1 MNHDLDHEGMN
12 RRQFLGRVG
21 AGTLGA
27 GAAYYGGS
35 QYAGSPVQNGQ
46 AVLPL
51 VAVGLAAGA
60 VTLGW
65 ALREYEVIGSDPP
78 AEGQTPG
85 SLKQQVYQTAKTRKS
100 TNASSIIDNQ
110 HILDGVKHTAYVDAK
125 VSAIEQL
132 NAGVSEDEVQTAAQS
147 AVSAYLTTVQ
157 SNLLKTWNE
166 SVRELYDLLSRLQ
179 SHPDVSPGAV
189 LDSDAVTRGE
199 LYTHSFREF
208 KDKQTRDITLFDGST
223 FQLES
228 VKARLH
234 NESGG
239 GGYYVEADPLNMV
252 WSNGDEGVN
261 FNVIVSN
268 PDGGNVIYLDGAT
281 WTGIHDDVSTVHD
294 NVLNGIS
301 TWVTN
306 VYGGVQSGDID
317 ISDLVT
323 PRERAAMMSEGE
335 GTSQAIADLIALNIP
350 VNLEREATI
359 TINDTGA
366 TLPGTFGLTDSSDG
380 PIESGTTYE
389 PSTFAGDIYFTA
401 DMSLVSGDWT
411 AYETGLDGGTIT
423 ITEEPYEGTAI
434 EVTTVASETVS
445 VSAGDWTD
453 NGDGTWSYDASSE
466 LETNITN
473 VESARFV
480 STATETQFETL
491 QLDGPFTVDKLMN
504 TQSGEEVSTASFD
517 NSQPQTDDNYIT
529 QEEWDDLEQQ
539 NQDLIE
545 KYEES
550 QNNGGGITIGSSS
563 LSIEQMIAGV
573 VGTAIAA
580 YLFGK

>member
-1 MNHDLDHEGMN
+1 MNHDLDHEGIN
-12 RRQFLGRVG
+12 RRQFMRRAG
-21 AGTLGA
+21 ATTLGA

-46 AVLPL
+46 AVVPL
-51 VAVGLAAGA
+51 IAGA
-60 VTLGW
+60 VVAASVGLGW
-65 ALREYEVIGSDPP
+65 ALREYEVIGSNPP
-78 AEGQTPG
+78 AEGLTAG
-85 SLKQQVYQTAKTRKS
+85 SLKQQVYQTTLTRQS
-100 TNASSIIDNQ
+100 TNASTILDNQ
-110 HILDGVKHTAYVDAK
+110 NILDGVKHTAYIDAK
-125 VSAIEQL
+125 IAAIEQL
-132 NAGVSEDEVQTAAQS
+132 DAGVSESEVQTAAQD
-147 AVSAYLTTVQ
+147 AVSAYLATVQ

-166 SVRELYDLLSRLQ
+166 SVRELYDLRSALQ
-179 SHPDVSPGAV
+179 SHPDVGPGAV
-189 LDSDAVTRGE
+189 LDSDAILEENGTWPFGK
-199 LYTHSFREF
+199 F
-208 KDKQTRDITLFDGST
+208 KDKKTRSITLFDGSA

-228 VKARLH
+228 VKGKL
-234 NESGG
+234 NTDTGDWYTE
-239 GGYYVEADPLNMV
+239 VDPLNLDRT
-252 WSNGDEGVN
+252 NDYEDET

-268 PDGGNVIYLDGAT
+268 PDGGNVKYLDGSS
-281 WTGIHDDVSTVHD
+281 WKGIYDEVSTVHD

-306 VYGGVQSGDID
+306 VYGSVQSGDIE

-335 GTSQAIADLIALNIP
+335 GTSQAIADLISLNIP
-350 VNLEREATI
+350 VDLEREATI
-359 TINDTGA
+359 TISDTGA
-366 TLPGTFGLTDSSDG
+366 TLPGTFGLTNSSDG

-389 PSTFAGDIYFTA
+389 PSTFAGDVYFTA

-434 EVTTVASETVS
+434 EVTTAVSETVS
-445 VSAGDWTD
+445 VPAVDWTD
-453 NGDGTWSYDASSE
+453 NGDGTWSYDASAE

-480 STATETQFETL
+480 ATATETQYETL
-491 QLDGPFTVDKLMN
+491 QLDGQFTVDKLMN
-504 TQSGEEVSTASFD
+504 TESGEEVSKTSFS

-539 NQDLIE
+539 NQELIE

-550 QNNGGGITIGSSS
+550 QNNGGAMMGISS
-563 LSIEQMIAGV
+563 LTTEQMIAGV
-573 VGTAIAA
+573 VGTGVAA
-580 YLFGK
+580 FLLGK